1 MNVEIALVAH
11 SGQTDKAG
19 APYLLHPL
27 RVMPAQ
33 ETDAARIAG
42 VLHDVV
48 EDSDGR
54 TLEPLRAEG
63 FRRGDAP

>member
-1 MNVEIALVAH
+1 MNVEIALLAH

-42 VLHDVV
+42 VLHNVV
-48 EDSDGR
+48 EVGNGR
-54 TLEPLRAEG
+54 TLERLRAEG
-63 FRRGDAP
+63 FRRGEAP